1 MLMLYQAQN
10 LEKRLKLNLGTNQL
24 YLKNLLQTKLILG
37 TLQLYLSYPENTLK
51 ISKSEIGT

>member
-1 MLMLYQAQN
+1 MLYQAQN
-10 LEKRLKLNLGTNQL
+10 LEKRLKFILGTLQL
-24 YLKNLLQTKLILG
+24 YQKNLLQTKLILG